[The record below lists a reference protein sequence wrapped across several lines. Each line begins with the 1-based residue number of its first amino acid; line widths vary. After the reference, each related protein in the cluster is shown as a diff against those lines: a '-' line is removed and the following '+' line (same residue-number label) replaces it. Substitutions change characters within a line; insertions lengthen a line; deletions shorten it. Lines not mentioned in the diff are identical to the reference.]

1 MQFSDLA
8 LSRDAV
14 RPLTDAELAGCFE
27 GIFRGGDSAEIL
39 DPGPREQKD
48 RLFGYKEEVWTTFG
62 YSRSYLEAMK
72 SQSFWDGEFEK
83 IQRVDA
89 AMLRSRG
96 LIQSNFREQGA

>member
-27 GIFRGGDSAEIL
+27 GIFRGDFAEIL
-39 DPGPREQKD
+39 DLRPREQKN

-62 YSRSYLEAMK
+62 YSRPCLEAMK
-72 SQSFWDGEFEK
+72 SQSFWDEEFEK
-83 IQRVDA
+83 VQSIDA
-89 AMLRSRG
+89 ALLRARRLDHATSRG
-96 LIQSNFREQGA
+96 